1 MDVERRFREYI
12 KEMAEANERMNKFVG
27 TIDRLIQEAKAKL
40 EELSKQKIKTKQL
53 EQDIEQLKQEMAK
66 IQDNLK
72 TFSDGIAS
80 KIVRMDKMIKDIQLK
95 NESDMNNVFKLM
107 EQDKKEL
114 QEAIKVNFNALDN
127 KLSDVATEVYKKIN
141 NLEAVAKKVEKHEK
155 IVNKAREFVKAL
167 LTYSHD

>member
-27 TIDRLIQEAKAKL
+27 TIDKLIQEAKAKL

-66 IQDNLK
+66 IQNNLK
-72 TFSDGIAS
+72 TFSDGITS

-107 EQDKKEL
+107 TQDKNEL

-141 NLEAVAKKVEKHEK
+141 NLETVAKKVEKHEK

-167 LTYSHD
+167 VNG